1 MVCDTEVFSL
11 GSVTTSYNDA
21 VIFSVQTIPD
31 QTAFKKKKNYHEL
44 RITSKMEGTN
54 VILFFLI

>member
-31 QTAFKKKKNYHEL
+31 QTAFKKKK
-44 RITSKMEGTN
+44 IIMS
-54 VILFFLI
+54 

>member
-21 VIFSVQTIPD
+21 VLFSVQTIPD
-31 QTAFKKKKNYHEL
+31 QTAFKKKNYHEL

-54 VILFFLI
+54 IILFFLI